1 MDRVFDDLYWD
12 EDEEFYVVEDIGIAS
27 GNFYL
32 PVVEKSLREQG
43 FKDQSVSY
51 GSYET
56 VLNQGN
62 DIQARIDA
70 GVMELDFYG
79 TRLSGLKEDPEL
91 LHALQTGHLEGT
103 SSLERLLEAE
113 ENPTYS
119 RLDEL

>member
-12 EDEEFYVVEDIGIAS
+12 ESEEFYVVEDVDIAS

-32 PVVEKSLREQG
+32 PVVEKTLREQG
-43 FKDQSVSY
+43 FKDRSSSY

-56 VLNQGN
+56 VLDRGN
-62 DIQARIDA
+62 DIQVRID
-70 GVMELDFYG
+70 GDQIELDFHG

-91 LHALQTGHLEGT
+91 LHSLQTGHLEGT

-113 ENPTYS
+113 ENPTFTT
-119 RLDEL
+119 LDEL